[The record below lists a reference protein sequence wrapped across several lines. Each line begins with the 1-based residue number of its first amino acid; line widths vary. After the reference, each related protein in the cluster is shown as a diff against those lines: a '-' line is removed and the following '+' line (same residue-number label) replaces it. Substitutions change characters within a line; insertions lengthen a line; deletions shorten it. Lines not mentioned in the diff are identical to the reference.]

1 MTQAR
6 GREAANRGRRGKVN
20 EGDRKRRRHEN
31 EETELKVH

>member
-6 GREAANRGRRGKVN
+6 GREAANRGKRGKVN
-20 EGDRKRRRHEN
+20 EGDRKRHEN